1 VTALTAE
8 RTDDVAAG
16 VSAREHVI
24 HPDTSRSW
32 LRRALPL
39 IRRRGWQFAGALGAA
54 LGSLLL
60 TFEFPRV
67 LNAAVNEALV
77 AKSTPLLPYV
87 REALVLA
94 LASGILAFLARQQL
108 MRLAYDLEADLR
120 ELVFDH
126 ISAMSS
132 DFYDRY
138 RSGEL
143 ISRASS
149 DVRAIQLYLAFG
161 PFVVVQCAGALV
173 AFGFMVTID
182 WVLALVSL
190 GVLPLVAWSA
200 VRLQRTLLPAS
211 WIIQSRLAE
220 VATVVDESVS
230 GVRVVKS
237 FGAERRQLAAL
248 ARTAARLAWAMVR
261 DADLRSRWAPVA
273 QNAAQLGMVLV
284 LVIGSQRVLSGDLQV
299 GAILAFATYAFLV
312 QAPFQMVGALVMLGQ
327 RASASAQRVF
337 ELLDEAPRVADSP
350 QASQLVITD
359 GEVVFQGVRFGYSP
373 ERPVLAGVDLRLR
386 RGEVV
391 ALVGRAGSGKTTLTR
406 LLTRDY
412 DVDAGRITI
421 DGQDIRSV
429 TLSSLRRSVA
439 QALEEPFLFSG
450 TIRDNIRY
458 GRPRASDRE
467 VEEAAR
473 LASAHDFIAALPEGY
488 DTIVG
493 ERGYTLSGGQRQRV
507 ALAREA
513 LMGAPVL
520 ILDDATSA
528 LDVEVES
535 AVHAALTADPR
546 GRTTLVV
553 AHRLSTIAAAD
564 RVVVLDEGRVIAEG
578 SHHELLRTSPVYAD
592 VLAHAHPHEAPRDE
606 AEARTELSEPVGEV
620 LPL

>member
-1 VTALTAE
+1 
-8 RTDDVAAG
+8 
-16 VSAREHVI
+16 
-24 HPDTSRSW
+24 
-32 LRRALPL
+32 
-39 IRRRGWQFAGALGAA
+39 
-54 LGSLLL
+54 
-60 TFEFPRV
+60 
-67 LNAAVNEALV
+67 
-77 AKSTPLLPYV
+77 
-87 REALVLA
+87 
-94 LASGILAFLARQQL
+94 
-108 MRLAYDLEADLR
+108 
-120 ELVFDH
+120 
-126 ISAMSS
+126 
-132 DFYDRY
+132 
-138 RSGEL
+138 
-143 ISRASS
+143 
-149 DVRAIQLYLAFG
+149 
-161 PFVVVQCAGALV
+161 
-173 AFGFMVTID
+173 
-182 WVLALVSL
+182 
-190 GVLPLVAWSA
+190 
-200 VRLQRTLLPAS
+200 
-211 WIIQSRLAE
+211 
-220 VATVVDESVS
+220 
-230 GVRVVKS
+230 
-237 FGAERRQLAAL
+237 
-248 ARTAARLAWAMVR
+248 
-261 DADLRSRWAPVA
+261 
-273 QNAAQLGMVLV
+273 
-284 LVIGSQRVLSGDLQV
+284 
-299 GAILAFATYAFLV
+299 
-312 QAPFQMVGALVMLGQ
+312 
-327 RASASAQRVF
+327 
-337 ELLDEAPRVADSP
+337 
-350 QASQLVITD
+350 
-359 GEVVFQGVRFGYSP
+359 
-373 ERPVLAGVDLRLR
+373 LAGVDLRLR

-513 LMGAPVL
+513 LVGAPVL